1 MKTSQE
7 ILKQYWGY
15 DEFRPFQKEIIDSVL
30 EGKDTIALLPT
41 GGGKSICFQIP
52 ALLLEGVTVVVSP
65 LISLIQDQVKNLK
78 RRGVGAA
85 AIHSGTK
92 ATEVS
97 STLNALVFGQVKI
110 LYVSPERLMNE
121 NFIEYAKQ
129 IKVSLLV
136 IDEAHCVSQW
146 GHDFR
151 PAYQNITAFRSFF
164 PVPVLA
170 VTATATESTLVDIEK
185 SLELKECQLFQS
197 DFFRPNL
204 SYSVFFSETK
214 PTRILEILSKVDG
227 SAIVYVRTRKET
239 IGISRILNNKGI
251 KADFYHGGLNHFQR
265 TQKQDRWTQ
274 GKSRVMVAT
283 NAFGMGIDKPDVR
296 VVIHSG
302 LPDSVEGY
310 FQESGRAGR
319 DGLKAYAVLL
329 FDHLDVERNKDFI
342 DTSYPKVDVVKRV
355 YQALANFFR
364 IAVGTQPDEAFEFD
378 IKEFC
383 EVYRF
388 EVLPTF
394 YVLKLL
400 EKEGLI
406 SFNESYYAPS
416 KVQVLLSHADLY
428 GFQVANKELDSYL
441 KLLLRMYGASVFDSY
456 QVIDEK
462 QMGVKL
468 NLSADSIRAKLKYL
482 HKKGVI
488 DYIMQNDVPLL
499 FFTLPRKDAGRP
511 LINEKLL
518 KELKKEAGERVEFIS
533 EYVGLKKLCRVNFML
548 GYCSQTRNKPCG
560 ICDNCLESARQ
571 GDDINEV
578 DAFYDK
584 LPNEFDIQES
594 ISGVPESLK
603 NAILEELRKKIDQ
616 GELSRFGLTGYRKK

>member
-1 MKTSQE
+1 MKTPQE
-7 ILKQYWGY
+7 ILKQYWGH
-15 DEFRPFQKEIIDSVL
+15 DAFRPLQKEIIDSVL

-97 STLNALVFGQVKI
+97 STLNALAYGHVKI
-110 LYVSPERLMNE
+110 LYLSPERLMNE
-121 NFIEYAKQ
+121 DFLEYIKQ
-129 IKVSLLV
+129 IKLSLLV
-136 IDEAHCVSQW
+136 VDEAHCISQW
-146 GHDFR
+146 GHNFR
-151 PAYQNITAFRSFF
+151 PAYQKITVFRELF

-170 VTATATESTLVDIEK
+170 VTATATKNTLIDIEK

-204 SYSVFFSETK
+204 SYSVFYSETK
-214 PTRILEILSKVDG
+214 PTRILEILSKVEG
-227 SAIVYVRTRKET
+227 SSIIYVRTRKET

-251 KADFYHGGLNHFQR
+251 SADFYHGGLNHFQR
-265 TQKQDRWTQ
+265 TKKQDSWTD

-296 VVIHSG
+296 LVIHSG

-319 DGLKAYAVLL
+319 DGLKSYAVVL
-329 FDHLDVERNKDFI
+329 FDHQDVERNKEFI
-342 DTSYPKVDVVKRV
+342 DTSYPKVELVKRV

-364 IAVGTQPDEAFEFD
+364 IAVGTQPDEAFQFD

-388 EVLPTF
+388 DVLPTF

-462 QMGVKL
+462 QMGIKL
-468 NLSADSIRAKLKYL
+468 NLSGDSIKAKLKYL

-488 DYIMQNDVPLL
+488 DYIKQNDTPLM

-511 LINEKLL
+511 LINVILL
-518 KELKKEAGERVEFIS
+518 NQLKKEAGERVEFIS
-533 EYVGLKKLCRVNFML
+533 EYIGLKKQCRVNFML
-548 GYCSQTRNKPCG
+548 GYFSQNRTEPCG
-560 ICDNCLESARQ
+560 ICDNCLNKSKK
-571 GDDINEV
+571 DDEGNEV
-578 DAFYDK
+578 DAFYDA
-584 LPNEFDIQES
+584 LPDEFDIQES
-594 ISGVPESLK
+594 IEGVPESLK
-603 NAILEELRKKIDQ
+603 KAVLEELKKKLDR
-616 GELSRFGLTGYRKK
+616 GDLSRAGLTGYRKK

>member
-1 MKTSQE
+1 MKTPQE
-7 ILKQYWGY
+7 ILKKYWSY
-15 DEFRPFQKEIIDSVL
+15 DEFRPLQKEIIDSVL
-30 EGKDTIALLPT
+30 EGNDTIALLPT

-52 ALLLEGVTVVVSP
+52 ALLLEGVTIVVSP

-78 RRGVGAA
+78 RRGIGAA

-92 ATEVS
+92 ASEVM
-97 STLNALVFGQVKI
+97 STLNSLSFGYVKI

-121 NFIEYAKQ
+121 SFIEYVRQLKL
-129 IKVSLLV
+129 SLLV
-136 IDEAHCVSQW
+136 IDEAHCISQW

-151 PAYQNITAFRSFF
+151 PAYQNIAAFRDVF
-164 PVPVLA
+164 PIPVLA
-170 VTATATESTLVDIEK
+170 VTATATSQTLEDIEE
-185 SLELKECQLFQS
+185 SLSLTNSEVFKS

-204 SYSVFFSETK
+204 SYSVFYSENK
-214 PTRILEILSKVDG
+214 PARILEIINKVEG
-227 SAIVYVRTRKET
+227 SAIIYVRTRKET
-239 IGISRILNNKGI
+239 IGLSRILNTKGVPS
-251 KADFYHGGLNHFQR
+251 DFYHGGLNHFHR

-296 VVIHSG
+296 LVIHSG

-319 DGLKAYAVLL
+319 DGLKSYAVVL
-329 FDHLDVERNKDFI
+329 FDHQDLDRNKDFI
-342 DTSYPKVDVVKRV
+342 ATSYPEVKLVKRV

-364 IAVGTQPDEAFEFD
+364 IAVGTQPDEAFQFD

-388 EVLPTF
+388 ELLPTF

-400 EKEGLI
+400 EKEDLI

-416 KVQVLLSHADLY
+416 KVQVLLSHGDLY

-456 QVIDEK
+456 QIINEK
-462 QMGVKL
+462 EMGAKL
-468 NLSADSIRAKLKYL
+468 SLSADSIKAKLRYL
-482 HKKGVI
+482 HKKGVV
-488 DYIMQNDVPLL
+488 DYIQQNDIPLL
-499 FFTLPRKDAGRP
+499 FFTKPRKDAGRP
-511 LINEKLL
+511 LIDVKLL
-518 KELKKEAGERVEFIS
+518 DRLKKEAEQRVEFIN

-548 GYCSQTRNKPCG
+548 GYFSQDRSEPCG
-560 ICDNCLESARQ
+560 ICDNCLDNARQ
-571 GDDINEV
+571 GNDGDEV
-578 DAFYDK
+578 EKFFND
-584 LPNEFDIQES
+584 LPQVFDIQEA
-594 ISGVPESLK
+594 IEGVPEALK
-603 NAILEELRKKIDQ
+603 KTILEELRKKLDR
-616 GELSRFGLTGYRKK
+616 GELSRAGLTGYRKK